1 MAEESDHMFH
11 VKDRCPPDR
20 DGESVHQTGRVPDLG
35 AVPKNVVEGKTS
47 GRRSL

>member
-1 MAEESDHMFH
+1 VAEESDHMFH

-20 DGESVHQTGRVPDLG
+20 DGESVHQTGRVP
-35 AVPKNVVEGKTS
+35 KNVVEGKTS